1 MKEIEYLPFYLTWN
15 GYSEMVSIYYNRYYY
30 DDALF
35 DDTQATPSAD
45 STPMAPDMAC
55 KAELRSEDPV
65 TDSTNKRN
73 V

>member
-1 MKEIEYLPFYLTWN
+1 
-15 GYSEMVSIYYNRYYY
+15 MVSIYYNRYYY

-65 TDSTNKRN
+65 TDSTNKCN